1 MFNKHQLIPKI
12 NATVQRKVRY
22 KLTQFTIHTSHQQC
36 INKTKI
42 DIINQPLHTMNI
54 QIIN

>member
-12 NATVQRKVRY
+12 NATVQRKVHY